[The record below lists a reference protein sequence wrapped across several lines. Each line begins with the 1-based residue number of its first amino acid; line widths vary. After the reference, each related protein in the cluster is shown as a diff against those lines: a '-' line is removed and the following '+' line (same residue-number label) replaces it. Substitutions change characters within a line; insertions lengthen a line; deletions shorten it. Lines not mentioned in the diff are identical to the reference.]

1 MTTEQVTNTPESFA
15 DLLKARGD
23 VPITVL
29 RSVRDQIDGL
39 LQLVDTMDEAFDLP
53 PAPTEAEVAIAA
65 ALRAKYPDF
74 KDKTDREVLAYF
86 NVKVGGDD
94 N

>member
-1 MTTEQVTNTPESFA
+1 MEKEQVTNTPESFA

-39 LQLVDTMDEAFDLP
+39 LQLVDTMDEALTCRLHRPKPKLLLP
-53 PAPTEAEVAIAA
+53 PRCGRSTPTSKTRAIA
-65 ALRAKYPDF
+65 KCWPIS
-74 KDKTDREVLAYF
+74 T
-86 NVKVGGDD
+86 
-94 N
+94 